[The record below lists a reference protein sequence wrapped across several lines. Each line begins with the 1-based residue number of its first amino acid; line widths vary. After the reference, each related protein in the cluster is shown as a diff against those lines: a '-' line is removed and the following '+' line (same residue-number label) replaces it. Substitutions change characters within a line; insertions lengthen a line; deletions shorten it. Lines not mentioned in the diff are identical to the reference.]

1 MYVQRLHVNI
11 TTEEEYP
18 IMLPVNSMQAS
29 APRFEVV

>member
-1 MYVQRLHVNI
+1 MYFERLHLNI

-29 APRFEVV
+29 APRYEVV